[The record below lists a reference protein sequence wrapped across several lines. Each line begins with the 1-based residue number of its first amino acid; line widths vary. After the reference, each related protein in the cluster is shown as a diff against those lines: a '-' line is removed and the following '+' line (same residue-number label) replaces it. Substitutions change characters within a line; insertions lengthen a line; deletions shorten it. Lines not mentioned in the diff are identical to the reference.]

1 MRRPPVALLGGTFDP
16 VHYGHL
22 RLADDVRRSLGLDE
36 VRLVPAGDPPHRGG
50 PAASATHRLAMLEL
64 AVREFPGLVVDD
76 REIERAGKSYSVLTL
91 EALRREYGDRP
102 LLLIVGADAFLG
114 FPTWHKWREI
124 FDLAHVVVVARP
136 GVKLADDLPPA
147 LAKEWRARHTIDAQ
161 VLFSTPAGAIFE
173 QAIAPHPIDA
183 TTIRSKLARGAAAR
197 EEVRAAL
204 PAAVLAYI
212 NHHRLYQ
219 APKDAT

>member
-1 MRRPPVALLGGTFDP
+1 MNDRPLALLGGTFDP

-22 RLADDVRRSLGLDE
+22 CLADDVRRALQLDE

-50 PAASATHRLAMLEL
+50 PAASARHRLAMLAL

-76 REIERAGKSYSVLTL
+76 REIERAGKSYTVMTL
-91 EALRREYGDRP
+91 EALRRQYRERP
-102 LLLIVGADAFLG
+102 LLLIVGADAFVG
-114 FPTWHKWREI
+114 FPTWHRWREL

-136 GVKLADDLPPA
+136 GVKLTDDLSPE
-147 LAKEWRARHTIDAQ
+147 LAAEWRARHTGDKE
-161 VLFSTPAGAIFE
+161 VLFSTPAGAIYQ
-173 QAIAPHPIDA
+173 QAIAPHPISA
-183 TTIRSKLARGAAAR
+183 TTIRTELARGTAGR
-197 EEVRAAL
+197 EAVRASL
-204 PAAVLAYI
+204 PPAVLAYI